1 MEGDFYQTKYTE
13 HIINTVLML
22 HQVLKCLHAMAEGE
36 WGNNC
41 HKDEKN
47 RPKVGTF
54 QRNELRFRGIYIKQS
69 KQNTGVI

>member
-13 HIINTVLML
+13 HIINTFLML

-41 HKDEKN
+41 HKDEKIA
-47 RPKVGTF
+47 
-54 QRNELRFRGIYIKQS
+54 QRWGHFSGMN
-69 KQNTGVI
+69 